1 MGFVTWP
8 VAQPKPPSA
17 PSGRA
22 IVPPPPGAPPYI
34 PYRQLGA
41 VIVTTQTIVRTAGI
55 AHGRAAG
62 TPITLGRAL
71 APQALNHARAQ
82 GGPQLSAHVN
92 QPAGL
97 AHARAQGAPE
107 VSQPILQILALDRG

>member
-1 MGFVTWP
+1 MSFVTWP
-8 VAQPKPPSA
+8 VAQPKPPAA

-41 VIVTTQTIVRTAGI
+41 AVRDACGSDD
-55 AHGRAAG
+55 GLGGDNDRAAG